1 MGLKGIWEQERLQR
15 FDEIAERKQKVA
27 QKIEQN
33 RSERSIMSKE
43 LTKDLQE
50 FGINLHKTGLENK
63 KQRQTENSERRQEM
77 SQKMA
82 DFRREDIQRQNE
94 VQQMHQTSLEDKR
107 QRQNEIAKR
116 KEYVW
121 GS

>member
-63 KQRQTENSERRQEM
+63 KQRQTENSERHQEM
-77 SQKMA
+77 RQKMA

>member
-15 FDEIAERKQKVA
+15 LDEIAERQQKVS
-27 QKIEQN
+27 QKIGEN
-33 RSERSIMSKE
+33 RSERSKMSKK
-43 LTKDLQE
+43 LTKELQE
-50 FGINLHKTGLENK
+50 FGSNLHKTGLENK

-94 VQQMHQTSLEDKR
+94 VQQMHQTALEDKR

>member
-15 FDEIAERKQKVA
+15 LDEIAQRKQKDA
-27 QKIEQN
+27 QRKEQN
-33 RSERSIMSKE
+33 RSEQSIMSDQ

-50 FGINLHKTGLENK
+50 FKNNLE
-63 KQRQTENSERRQEM
+63 QEISQT
-77 SQKMA
+77 MA
-82 DFRREDIQRQNE
+82 DFREEDIQRQNL
-94 VQQMHQTSLEDKR
+94 VKQMHQTALEQKKK
-107 QRQNEIAKR
+107 RQNEIAKR

>member
-1 MGLKGIWEQERLQR
+1 MGLKGRWEQERLQR

-43 LTKDLQE
+43 LTKNLREFKNNLNQE
-50 FGINLHKTGLENK
+50 I
-63 KQRQTENSERRQEM
+63 

-82 DFRREDIQRQNE
+82 DLREEDIQRQNL
-94 VQQMHQTSLEDKR
+94 VKQMHQTALEDKK

>member
-63 KQRQTENSERRQEM
+63 KQRQTENSERHQEM